1 MKFRLTITCHKV
13 TSAAQTHKQVDLT
26 STGRP
31 TAVALTSEKLLFFL
45 QNLDFFFPQSKAL
58 HLKKK
63 SLKSAD
69 VYT

>member
-1 MKFRLTITCHKV
+1 MKFRLTITSHKV

-45 QNLDFFFPQSKAL
+45 QTLIFFPQSKAL